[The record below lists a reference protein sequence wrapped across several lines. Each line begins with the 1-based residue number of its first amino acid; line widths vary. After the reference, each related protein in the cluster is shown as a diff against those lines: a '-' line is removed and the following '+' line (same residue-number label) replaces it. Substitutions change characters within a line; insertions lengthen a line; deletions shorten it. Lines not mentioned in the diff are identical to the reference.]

1 MSTSEFY
8 FRTYCNKFHQVP
20 TTESTNYKGG
30 PQIQKEDLLFP
41 NTIQY
46 NTLHNTIHLFNQT
59 FLTIQ
64 L

>member
-46 NTLHNTIHLFNQT
+46 FAQYNTFI
-59 FLTIQ
+59 
-64 L
+64 